1 MVAENIRKAREK
13 QPRQETAPTK
23 LQVND
28 LVLVKDPESAA
39 FDPKYMPNY
48 RITAM
53 YGRNRI
59 EVQDEKGNK
68 SVRRAAHIKICEP
81 VDKVI
86 NQLPPQTV
94 YEQYGRSSKL
104 LIHPKDVPDV
114 PLQLFH
120 GQQDKQSGNS
130 DDCDESQNRGET
142 EDVVHELCQKDRGVM
157 RMMNSQPM
165 TSDTIDESRSR
176 SQDVEEECDVNM
188 VTVDLTQ
195 AEIDSINESRN
206 RLNIVTLTGSM
217 GETRTQMRSESVC
230 HQDDIDTG
238 DTLRS
243 RAYKSTLNV
252 TFNSGQELFKVTD
265 DGTEMTEQ
273 EGVEQ
278 IWNSGQTVCDPD
290 EESRCRQARC
300 SMSAD
305 QQMQQPVTP
314 VVQSGP
320 VGHTV
325 VNIQDADK
333 CLVTN
338 KHTNV
343 KQDFT
348 SMSNQWLSSTFS
360 IITSGILGKTKT
372 KTGKEFTEN
381 VNTNSK
387 TMVFKPEFNFFL

>member
-1 MVAENIRKAREK
+1 M
-13 QPRQETAPTK
+13 
-23 LQVND
+23 
-28 LVLVKDPESAA
+28 
-39 FDPKYMPNY
+39 
-48 RITAM
+48 M
-53 YGRNRI
+53 Y
-59 EVQDEKGNK
+59 
-68 SVRRAAHIKICEP
+68 
-81 VDKVI
+81 
-86 NQLPPQTV
+86 
-94 YEQYGRSSKL
+94 
-104 LIHPKDVPDV
+104 
-114 PLQLFH
+114 
-120 GQQDKQSGNS
+120 
-130 DDCDESQNRGET
+130 
-142 EDVVHELCQKDRGVM
+142 
-157 RMMNSQPM
+157 SQPM

-176 SQDVEEECDVNM
+176 SQDVKEECDVNM

-195 AEIDSINESRN
+195 AEIDSIDESRN

-238 DTLRS
+238 DTSRS
-243 RAYKSTLNV
+243 RVYKSTLNV

-278 IWNSGQTVCDPD
+278 IWNPGQTVCDPD

-300 SMSAD
+300 SMSTD

-314 VVQSGP
+314 VVQSGS
-320 VGHTV
+320 VGPTV
-325 VNIQDADK
+325 VNIQDVDK

-360 IITSGILGKTKT
+360 IITSGILGKNKT
-372 KTGKEFTEN
+372 KTGKEFSEN